1 MGAQVVPRGRAVH
14 PRVGG
19 ERCDKVKPA
28 LAAVGSSPRGR
39 GTPRC
44 PAIFVTKIRFIPAWA
59 GNAWGG
65 GGTGLQPAVHPRVGG
80 ERCGPDGLHCGIG
93 GSSPRGRG
101 TLDIGLID
109 ATRFRFIPAWA
120 GNAYRSTRFTR
131 YSTVHPRV
139 GGERRYFWGISQ
151 RGFGS
156 SPRGRGTPAECLT
169 RSPLQ
174 RFIPAWAGNALPPW
188 PQLPIMPVHPRVGGE
203 RILLYW
209 SGDKISGSS
218 PRGRGTRLVI
228 RISPGWPRFIPAWAG
243 NAPIGNRQCSR
254 VSVHPRVGGE
264 RSMPQTYSARAAGSS
279 PRGRGTPIPEGGKH
293 ASRRFIPAW
302 AGNANHLGM
311 A

>member
-14 PRVGG
+14 PREGG

-93 GSSPRGRG
+93 
-101 TLDIGLID
+101 
-109 ATRFRFIPAWA
+109 
-120 GNAYRSTRFTR
+120 
-131 YSTVHPRV
+131 
-139 GGERRYFWGISQ
+139 
-151 RGFGS
+151 
-156 SPRGRGTPAECLT
+156 
-169 RSPLQ
+169 
-174 RFIPAWAGNALPPW
+174 
-188 PQLPIMPVHPRVGGE
+188 
-203 RILLYW
+203 
-209 SGDKISGSS
+209 GSS